1 MFIFSAI
8 YGMFKS
14 LLLNFR
20 RRKFTYTSEIT
31 KIVFA
36 TLVGIWLLHLLI
48 AFNEVPVRK
57 YELSVQKYYTNK
69 PEDKFC
75 LSIDIGY
82 DGKSTKALFPEY
94 EKGVILHI
102 RPVKDASIDSMKS
115 SLNTYKMPNA
125 VEYFLFCP
133 RDQNIRKK
141 ISFIDS
147 VKASYLIRSSEAIIP
162 NNLSFSKDIISD
174 TLAHDFEVKITK
186 DSIIHPK
193 QFEIRKRKVKDDKGI
208 KTLEAVCFVGITNV
222 GMIHNINVESSKEL
236 TGYRI
241 FSDYDISQSNYF
253 IRFMLPNSLP
263 KGDNTLVVQFNG
275 ATEFSEMYPKPD
287 RTKLTSI
294 YFDDPEKLKYIGNE
308 GLYFNARHRELESL
322 QMVRLF
328 FITTILGFLLGLLF
342 SSIWNLLI
350 LSVESFRKKTI
361 RTK

>member
-20 RRKFTYTSEIT
+20 RRENTYTSEVT

-36 TLVGIWLLHLLI
+36 TVAGIWLLNLLI

-57 YELSVQKYYTNK
+57 YELSVQKLFNNS
-69 PEDKFC
+69 PQDSFC
-75 LSIDIGY
+75 LSINIGY
-82 DGKSTKALFPEY
+82 DGKSSKALFPEY
-94 EKGVILHI
+94 KKGVKLHI
-102 RPVKDASIDSMKS
+102 VPVKDTTIDSMKS
-115 SLNTYKMPNA
+115 TENLYMFPNM
-125 VEYFLFCP
+125 VENFEFCP
-133 RDQNIRKK
+133 RDRNIRKI

-147 VKASYLIRSSEAIIP
+147 VKASYIIRSSEAIYP
-162 NNLSFSKDIISD
+162 NNLSFIKDIIRD
-174 TLAHDFEVKITK
+174 TLAFDFKVKTKK

-193 QFEIRKRKVKDDKGI
+193 QFEIRKKKVIYDKGI
-208 KTLEAVCFVGITNV
+208 KTLEAVCLVGITNID
-222 GMIHNINVESSKEL
+222 MMHQINVESSKEL
-236 TGYRI
+236 TGYRF

-263 KGDNTLVVQFNG
+263 KGGNALSVEFNG

-287 RTKLTSI
+287 RTTLTSI
-294 YFDDPEKLKYIGNE
+294 FYDDPDKLKQIGGN

-328 FITTILGFLLGLLF
+328 FITTILGFLLGLFF

-350 LSVESFRKKTI
+350 LCAESFRKKLNN
-361 RTK
+361 

>member
-14 LLLNFR
+14 LLLNFKR
-20 RRKFTYTSEIT
+20 RRITYTSEVT

-36 TLVGIWLLHLLI
+36 TVVGIWLFHLLI
-48 AFNEVPVRK
+48 AYNEVPVRK
-57 YELSVQKYYTNK
+57 YELSVHKLYTET
-69 PEDKFC
+69 PQDSFC
-75 LSIDIGY
+75 LSINIGY

-94 EKGVILHI
+94 DRGVILHI
-102 RPVKDASIDSMKS
+102 LPVKDASIDSMKS
-115 SLNTYKMPNA
+115 SEKTYVIPNS
-125 VEYFLFCP
+125 VEDFEFCP
-133 RDQNIRKK
+133 RDTNLRKK
-141 ISFIDS
+141 VSFIDS
-147 VKASYLIRSSEAIIP
+147 VKASYYIRSSEAILP
-162 NNLSFSKDIISD
+162 NNSPFSKDTIRD
-174 TLAHDFEVKITK
+174 TLTYNFKVKTSK

-193 QFEIRKRKVKDDKGI
+193 QFKIRKAKISDDKGFP
-208 KTLEAVCFVGITNV
+208 TLESVFFVGFTNIDLMHHV
-222 GMIHNINVESSKEL
+222 NVESSDAL
-236 TGYRI
+236 TGYWI
-241 FSDYDISQSNYF
+241 FSDYDISQSNYY

-263 KGDNTLVVQFNG
+263 KGGNALAVEFNG

-294 YFDDPEKLKYIGNE
+294 FFDDPEKLKYIGDH
-308 GLYFNARHRELESL
+308 GLYFNARHRELENL

-350 LSVESFRKKTI
+350 LGVEAFRKKTI